1 MQKIYTIYVLK
12 DSILKEKFVIGS
24 KIYDRVTRQIPP
36 PGGGKPPPN
45 WPNPWPPTQIQNHP
59 ILTRLGDLDLAACL
73 TLCNSI

>member
-12 DSILKEKFVIGS
+12 DSILKEKFVIGG

-45 WPNPWPPTQIQNHP
+45 WPNPWPPNPNPEPPDINP
-59 ILTRLGDLDLAACL
+59 PWRPRPCCMPNPL
-73 TLCNSI
+73 